1 MINHIIQERARM
13 MEGKKMYYINI
24 TSGEI
29 SQSRFDS
36 PWNFQVEATPD
47 EIQTLR
53 QYFDQNEAGDFPNFL
68 RAHIPVREYQHDE
81 VNDRQDEAF
90 QQIYG
95 FIYQHGNEDTKQL
108 IESMGILRNK

>member
-1 MINHIIQERARM
+1 
-13 MEGKKMYYINI
+13 MEGKKTYYINI
-24 TSGEI
+24 SSGEI

-36 PWNFQVEATPD
+36 PWNFQIEASPN

-68 RAHIPVREYQHDE
+68 RAHIPFRDYHYDE
-81 VNDRQDEAF
+81 VNDRQDEAL

-95 FIYQHGNEDTKQL
+95 FIYQRGNEETKQL
-108 IESMGILRNK
+108 IESMEILKNK